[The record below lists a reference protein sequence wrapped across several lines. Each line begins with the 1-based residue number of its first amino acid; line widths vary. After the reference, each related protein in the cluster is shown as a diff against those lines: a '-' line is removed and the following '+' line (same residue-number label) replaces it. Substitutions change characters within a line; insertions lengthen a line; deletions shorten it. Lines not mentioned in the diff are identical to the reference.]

1 MRSPLRA
8 TWRAAL
14 YGVWTLLLL
23 PVQTL
28 AVTLRVPLAKRLPRF
43 YHRVC
48 CRILGIDVH
57 HQGEPSRDHPVL
69 FVANHASY
77 LDIAILGSLIPGSF
91 VAKAEVADWP
101 FFGLLAK
108 LQRTVFIDRRGS
120 KAALHR
126 DEIGARL
133 EAGDDLILFPEGTS
147 SDGNRV
153 LPFKSAL
160 FSVAERR
167 VLGRPIVVQ
176 PVSLAYTHIDGLPIG
191 REWRPY
197 FAWYGGMDL
206 GAHIRNVIAMGRLT
220 IQVTFHPPLGVADV
234 EAARSTPSA
243 LRKLMADRSYAA
255 VVEGHAQALFATGR
269 RALTASAAPRSPGRA
284 EAVPPAAGA
293 SEPRPT

>member
-8 TWRAAL
+8 TLRAAL
-14 YGVWTLLLL
+14 YGIWTVLLL
-23 PVQTL
+23 PVQML
-28 AVTLRVPLAKRLPRF
+28 AVALRAPLAKRLPRF

-48 CRILGIDVH
+48 CRLLGIDVKH
-57 HQGEPSRDHPVL
+57 RGEPSRDHPVL

-77 LDIAILGSLIPGSF
+77 LDIAILGSLIAGSF
-91 VAKAEVADWP
+91 VAKAEIADWP

-126 DEIGARL
+126 DEIGGRL

-167 VLGRPIVVQ
+167 AEGRPLVVQ
-176 PVSLAYTHIDGLPIG
+176 PVSVAYTHIDGLPIG

-220 IQVTFHPPLGVADV
+220 VQVTFHPPLAMAEI
-234 EAARSTPSA
+234 EAAPSTPSA
-243 LRKLMADRSYAA
+243 LRKLMADRSHAA

-269 RALTASAAPRSPGRA
+269 AVATVSHASRARRSI
-284 EAVPPAAGA
+284 AVAPAAAGQPT
-293 SEPRPT
+293 PRPT